1 MVIYAQY
8 AHRVG
13 VRLQFLRKGYGK
25 SRFDSGILLAEAV
38 GFVRSEAT
46 EQRLLRR
53 CANRVSDR

>member
-25 SRFDSGILLAEAV
+25 SRFDSGILLVETV
-38 GFVRSEAT
+38 GFVRSAKA
-46 EQRLLRR
+46 RR
-53 CANRVSDR
+53 NSEEPAHASSA

>member
-25 SRFDSGILLAEAV
+25 SRFESGILLVETV
-38 GFVRSEAT
+38 GFVRSAKA
-46 EQRLLRR
+46 RR
-53 CANRVSDR
+53 NSEDVR